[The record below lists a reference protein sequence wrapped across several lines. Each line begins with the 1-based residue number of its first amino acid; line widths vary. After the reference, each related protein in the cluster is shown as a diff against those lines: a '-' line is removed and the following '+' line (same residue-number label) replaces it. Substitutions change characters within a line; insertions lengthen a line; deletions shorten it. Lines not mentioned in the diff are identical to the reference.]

1 MSDQNNPFDAWMKA
15 GQDWAKGVSPEFA
28 DVMKESMKGVE
39 DLFPT
44 MSKELMEQFLGKGAN
59 PDALD
64 AKTKLLL
71 TLQGLTIQGGL
82 AQGMMAEP
90 QIRLTVRHALEV
102 GATHKE
108 VSETI
113 AMAGMFGGAPAM
125 TKAMELAKTV
135 FDKDVAKKEK
145 DT

>member
-1 MSDQNNPFDAWMKA
+1 MSDNNPFDAWMKA

-44 MSKELMEQFLGKGAN
+44 MSKELMEQFLGKGA
-59 PDALD
+59 DAEAMD

-82 AQGMMAEP
+82 PQGILAEP
-90 QIRLTVRHALEV
+90 QIRLTVRHAIEA

-113 AMAGMFGGAPAM
+113 VMAGMFGGAPVM
-125 TKAMELAKTV
+125 TKAMELAQGV
-135 FDKDVAKKEK
+135 FDKIVTKK
-145 DT
+145 DTSI

>member
-15 GQDWAKGVSPEFA
+15 GQNWAKDVSPEFA

-44 MSKELMEQFLGKGAN
+44 MSKELMEQFLGRGAN
-59 PDALD
+59 PNALD

-71 TLQGLTIQGGL
+71 TLQGLTIQGAL

-90 QIRLTVRHALEV
+90 QIRLTMRHAIEA

-125 TKAMELAKTV
+125 GKVMELAKDV
-135 FDKDVAKKEK
+135 FDKDDTEK
-145 DT
+145 DKNK

>member
-1 MSDQNNPFDAWMKA
+1 MSDNNPFDAWMKA

-44 MSKELMEQFLGKGAN
+44 MSKELMEQFLGKGA
-59 PDALD
+59 DAEAMD

-82 AQGMMAEP
+82 SQGIMAET
-90 QIRLTVRHALEV
+90 QIRLTVSHALEA

-113 AMAGMFGGAPAM
+113 VMAGMFGGAPVM
-125 TKAMELAKTV
+125 TKAMELAQGV
-135 FDKDVAKKEK
+135 FDKIVTKK
-145 DT
+145 DTSI

>member
-1 MSDQNNPFDAWMKA
+1 MSDNNPFEVWMKA

-28 DVMKESMKGVE
+28 DVMKDSMKGVE

-44 MSKELMEQFLGKGAN
+44 MSKELMEQFLGKGAD
-59 PDALD
+59 PDTMD

-82 AQGMMAEP
+82 AQGIMAEP
-90 QIRLTVRHALEV
+90 QIRLTVRHALEA

-113 AMAGMFGGAPAM
+113 VMAGMFGGASVM
-125 TKAMELAKTV
+125 TKAMELAQGV
-135 FDKDVAKKEK
+135 FDKDVAQK
-145 DT
+145 DTAT